1 MFTFRRIRTAM
12 LVFSTNFIAKISKI
26 ENSKIHL
33 AKNKGEFFILGK
45 INMTDKVGL
54 IKIILNLL
62 DFKNI

>member
-33 AKNKGEFFILGK
+33 AKNKGKFFILGK
-45 INMTDKVGL
+45 INMADKVGL

-62 DFKNI
+62 GFKNI